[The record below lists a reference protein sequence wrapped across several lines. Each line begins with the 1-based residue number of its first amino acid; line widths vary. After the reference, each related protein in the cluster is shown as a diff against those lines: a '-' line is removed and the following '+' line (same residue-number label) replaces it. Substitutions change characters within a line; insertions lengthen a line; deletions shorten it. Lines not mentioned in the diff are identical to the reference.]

1 MPSGYMDNIRKS
13 YYKEWEKYLYKKG
26 LSYNKMLTVIGRK
39 NTYAP
44 PPK

>member
-1 MPSGYMDNIRKS
+1 MPGGYMEDVRKS
-13 YYKEWEKYLYKKG
+13 YRKEWEKYLYDKG
-26 LSYNKMLTVIGRK
+26 LSYNKMLTVICRK